1 MDEFIKFLKNNIII
15 AVLSNEISN
24 INEKITILR
33 ANINDVNEVWEFHNL
48 IGYTILLNTHNYIV
62 LLIISLLL

>member
-24 INEKITILR
+24 INEKTTILR
-33 ANINDVNEVWEFHNL
+33 ANINDVNEVENF
-48 IGYTILLNTHNYIV
+48 
-62 LLIISLLL
+62 IIWLVIPYY